1 MKKGTKE
8 KQDLLYAM
16 FSLGLIELHART
28 IIKQNGSQ
36 IDARFLKRR
45 ERYLDIDSN
54 FNKLNNFNLK
64 LTHDNFD
71 RFTF

>member
-1 MKKGTKE
+1 
-8 KQDLLYAM
+8 M

-45 ERYLDIDSN
+45 ERYSDIDSN